1 MITLPT
7 PRQLRYLCALADH
20 LHFGRAAAACAVT
33 QSTLSAGIQELEAM
47 LGVTLVERTK
57 RRVMLT
63 PLGRELALR
72 ARQLLRDSEDMVAL
86 ARSLGEPLAGEL
98 RLGVI
103 PTIGPYLLPPA
114 LPLIRARHPRLRLYL
129 REEPTAELIEGLEAG
144 RLDCILIALPYEIG
158 DLARMPIGKDDLF
171 LVCPASHP
179 LAAAAAVPPGSL
191 AEAAMLLLED
201 GHCLRRHALEACE
214 LSGPG
219 RHEVFQGTSLK
230 TLVAMV
236 AGGLGVTLLPAIA
249 LLSEIGDES
258 GLVARPLLTPA
269 ATREI
274 ALAWRKSSPRA
285 AEFRLFGEL
294 LREAGRPMLREDGE
308 ERDERG
314 DPTAPRAAARGDRPA
329 DPAARRPAPGNRPGA
344 LHGRLQ

>member
-103 PTIGPYLLPPA
+103 PTIGPYLRSEEHTSELQSHRDLHSFPTRRSSDLAVARQRGHGGACQKPWRTA
-114 LPLIRARHPRLRLYL
+114 GGRVAPRRHPDDRPLSV
-129 REEPTAELIEGLEAG
+129 A
-144 RLDCILIALPYEIG
+144 
-158 DLARMPIGKDDLF
+158 AR
-171 LVCPASHP
+171 PA
-179 LAAAAAVPPGSL
+179 ADPG
-191 AEAAMLLLED
+191 A
-201 GHCLRRHALEACE
+201 
-214 LSGPG
+214 P
-219 RHEVFQGTSLK
+219 
-230 TLVAMV
+230 
-236 AGGLGVTLLPAIA
+236 
-249 LLSEIGDES
+249 SEI
-258 GLVARPLLTPA
+258 A
-269 ATREI
+269 A
-274 ALAWRKSSPRA
+274 LS
-285 AEFRLFGEL
+285 
-294 LREAGRPMLREDGE
+294 
-308 ERDERG
+308 
-314 DPTAPRAAARGDRPA
+314 ARGADGRADRGVGGG
-329 DPAARRPAPGNRPGA
+329 AP
-344 LHGRLQ
+344 

>member
-1 MITLPT
+1 MIILPT

-47 LGVTLVERTK
+47 LGVT
-57 RRVMLT
+57 LT

-230 TLVAMV
+230 TLV
-236 AGGLGVTLLPAIA
+236 
-249 LLSEIGDES
+249 
-258 GLVARPLLTPA
+258 
-269 ATREI
+269 
-274 ALAWRKSSPRA
+274 
-285 AEFRLFGEL
+285 
-294 LREAGRPMLREDGE
+294 
-308 ERDERG
+308 
-314 DPTAPRAAARGDRPA
+314 
-329 DPAARRPAPGNRPGA
+329 
-344 LHGRLQ
+344 